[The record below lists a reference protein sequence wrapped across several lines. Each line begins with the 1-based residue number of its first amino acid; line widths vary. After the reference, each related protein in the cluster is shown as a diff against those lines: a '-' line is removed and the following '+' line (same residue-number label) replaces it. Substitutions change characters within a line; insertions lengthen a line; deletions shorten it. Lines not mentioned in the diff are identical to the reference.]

1 MRKTYRV
8 LADIIAVL
16 VVVQAAMMVWAI
28 AGLFSWID
36 GGATLDKAV
45 IEGWENEPPTF
56 EGSIGHFIHLM
67 SGTFLIPLIGL
78 LLLLVSFFAKVP
90 RGVVL
95 AATVVGADRH
105 PVPGRL
111 LRRARHAVPRTRARS
126 ERLLTVRG
134 GVGGR
139 QGGQTGGG
147 GAGDTSRGDVERP
160 RDQATNP
167 PPDQPGGGGTRAAA
181 TGLVL
186 AAEPDAVGVLRDGHG
201 VRRLRGWPEVRA
213 RARRRSRGRDE
224 RRRPGDRHRARGG
237 RIGRPGRSA
246 GKDPPRLRA

>member
-90 RGVVL
+90 RGVAL
-95 AATVVGADRH
+95 AATVV
-105 PVPGRL
+105 VL
-111 LRRARHAVPRTRARS
+111 IVIQYL
-126 ERLLTVRG
+126 
-134 GVGGR
+134 
-139 QGGQTGGG
+139 
-147 GAGDTSRGDVERP
+147 AGFF
-160 RDQATNP
+160 
-167 PPDQPGGGGTRAAA
+167 
-181 TGLVL
+181 
-186 AAEPDAVGVLRDGHG
+186 AEPDMPYLGLVHG
-201 VRRLRGWPEVRA
+201 ANAFLLFGAALMAAKAAKP
-213 RARRRSRGRDE
+213 
-224 RRRPGDRHRARGG
+224 
-237 RIGRPGRSA
+237 SA
-246 GKDPPRLRA
+246 AAAQETPVAAM

>member
-90 RGVVL
+90 RGVAL
-95 AATVVGADRH
+95 AATVV
-105 PVPGRL
+105 VL
-111 LRRARHAVPRTRARS
+111 IVIQYL
-126 ERLLTVRG
+126 
-134 GVGGR
+134 
-139 QGGQTGGG
+139 
-147 GAGDTSRGDVERP
+147 AGFF
-160 RDQATNP
+160 
-167 PPDQPGGGGTRAAA
+167 
-181 TGLVL
+181 
-186 AAEPDAVGVLRDGHG
+186 AEPDMPYLGLVHG
-201 VRRLRGWPEVRA
+201 ANAFLLFGAALVAAKAAKPEAAAQETPVA
-213 RARRRSRGRDE
+213 AM
-224 RRRPGDRHRARGG
+224 
-237 RIGRPGRSA
+237 
-246 GKDPPRLRA
+246 